1 MANDIIKREK
11 IKKKKSIMNQ
21 NKVQNQEEMLIMR
34 AIKNTNEK
42 NKTILFNEKSISIEE
57 NKNIK
62 LNENSEIDINKRYLT

>member
-1 MANDIIKREK
+1 
-11 IKKKKSIMNQ
+11 
-21 NKVQNQEEMLIMR
+21 MLIMR

-42 NKTILFNEKSISIEE
+42 NKTILFNEKSTLNEE